1 MKRLLIINSA
11 LNYGSTGKIA
21 ENIGLLAKKN
31 DWEVCIAHGLRY
43 CLKSNLNSIKVS
55 TKFEEYIHAII
66 HSMLLDRHGFGS
78 KKATKKLIEKIK
90 EFNPDLIHL
99 HNLHGYFINVK
110 VLFEFLS
117 TTNIPVVWT
126 LHDCWSF
133 TGHCSHFSFIG
144 CEKWKSLCNNCPQKF
159 SYPKSFFLDNSKKN
173 YTEKSKLFTSIK
185 NMMIVPVSYWL
196 EELLKDSFLKKYPT
210 KTIHNGINLNIFKPS
225 INYEKKLSMDKFI
238 ILGVASPWSRH
249 KGLDDFIKIS
259 QYLENDCLIILIGLN
274 KRQIKSLPK
283 NIIGL
288 KKTSNVHELVNYY
301 SMSNVFVNP
310 TYEDT
315 FPTTNIEA
323 LACGT
328 PVITY
333 ETGGSPESI
342 DNSTGIVV
350 DKGNIEGLINAIN
363 TIKTNKKE
371 FYSKECVQRA
381 NKLFNKENKFLE
393 YIDLYE
399 FLFKN

>member
-31 DWEVCIAHGLRY
+31 DWEVCIVHGLRY

-99 HNLHGYFINVK
+99 HNLHGYFINIK

-117 TTNIPVVWT
+117 STNIPVVWT

-133 TGHCSHFSFIG
+133 TGHCAYFSHIE
-144 CEKWKSLCNNCPQKF
+144 CVKWKTLCKKCPQKY
-159 SYPKSFFLDNSKKN
+159 SYPKSLLIDSSTKN
-173 YTEKSKLFTSIK
+173 FSDKYQLFTSVK
-185 NMMIVPVSYWL
+185 NLTLVPVSFWL
-196 EELLKDSFLKKYPT
+196 EELLKISFLKNYPS
-210 KTIHNGINLNIFKPS
+210 KTIHNGIDINVFKPI
-225 INYEKKLSMDKFI
+225 INNADFIYKNKFI
-238 ILGVASPWSRH
+238 ILGVASPWSNR
-249 KGLDDFIKIS
+249 KGLEDFFKIS
-259 QYLENDCLIILIGLN
+259 QYLENDCVIILIGLTD
-274 KRQIKSLPK
+274 KQIKSLPN
-283 NIIGL
+283 NIIGI
-288 KKTSNVHELVNYY
+288 KKTYNINELANYY
-301 SMSNVFVNP
+301 SISNVFVNP
-310 TYEDT
+310 TYEDN
-315 FPTTNIEA
+315 FPTTNLEA

-333 ETGGSPESI
+333 KTGGSPEAI
-342 DNSTGIVV
+342 NDSTGIVV

-399 FLFKN
+399 FLLKK